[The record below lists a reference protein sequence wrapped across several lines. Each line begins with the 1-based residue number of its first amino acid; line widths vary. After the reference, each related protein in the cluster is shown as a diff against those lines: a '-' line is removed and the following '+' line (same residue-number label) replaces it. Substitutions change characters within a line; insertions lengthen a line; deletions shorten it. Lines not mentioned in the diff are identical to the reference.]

1 MPQIE
6 IQDNARVRVFGQDI
20 DRDNL
25 VASELPQDL
34 VLVEYEI
41 DGTLYCDG
49 VRTARQVHA
58 FDLFYDKVAAQG
70 GKIINIISRVGK
82 IPPKQY

>member
-1 MPQIE
+1 MTQIE
-6 IQDNARVRVFGQDI
+6 LSDNARVRVFGQGI

-34 VLVEYEI
+34 ILVEYEI

-49 VRTARQVHA
+49 VRSARMVDA
-58 FDLFYDKVAAQG
+58 FDLFFDQVNAKD
-70 GKIINIISRVGK
+70 GKIINMINCVGK
-82 IPPKQY
+82 IPPKNY